1 MTTLEALRGLDE
13 QVRRLGKSVRSIT
26 TKQVFQKAIKGES
39 RSIVDAYFRSVRAQL
54 TLAQLPAQQISEL
67 DGSMHRLLEISQ
79 KNSIVQTY
87 RDITKTAQAQLLI
100 LEKVILQVGESPP
113 ELGLEPIDHLI
124 LETLIKLL
132 PSAACS
138 YEQAISD
145 IKFKNRKSWR
155 GPATDLRETLRET
168 LDHLAPDSDVIAEAG
183 FKLEKDTSAPTM
195 KQKVRF
201 ILRKR
206 GVSKSAM
213 QSPEAATQ
221 AVDELVGTFVRS
233 VYSRSSVSTHTP
245 TDRNEILRIRDWVRV
260 ALCELLAIRVGA

>member
-1 MTTLEALRGLDE
+1 MTILKALRELSE
-13 QVRRLGKSVRSIT
+13 LVRRLDKSVRAIT
-26 TKQVFQKAIKGES
+26 TKQVFQKPIKDET
-39 RSIVDAYFRSVRAQL
+39 RNIVDNYFRSIRAQL
-54 TLAQLPAQQISEL
+54 NLAQLPAQQISDL
-67 DGSMHRLLEISQ
+67 DSSMHRLLEISQ
-79 KNSIVQTY
+79 KKSIVQTY
-87 RDITKTAQAQLLI
+87 RDVTKTVQAQLLT
-100 LEKVILQVGESPP
+100 LEKVILQVGERPS
-113 ELGLEPIDHLI
+113 EIELEPIDHLI
-124 LETLIKLL
+124 LETLTKLL

-145 IKFKNRKSWR
+145 IKIKNRKSWR

-168 LDHLAPDSDVIAEAG
+168 LDHLAPDSDVIAEVH